1 MFQHGSLEEE
11 GSEAA
16 EEEERASGRE
26 STDAATAAGDGEAYA
41 VETGVQRPEE
51 EEEAARKKLEE
62 EEAERQ
68 RQLEKEREEK
78 EEEER
83 QQREREEAERSAPI
97 EGPVAAGP
105 IGPSPP
111 ETDGTRSGIQKP
123 VLSFCSSY
131 YAFCT

>member
-16 EEEERASGRE
+16 EEEDRASGRE
-26 STDAATAAGDGEAYA
+26 STDAAPAAGDGEAYA

-68 RQLEKEREEK
+68 RQKEREEK

-83 QQREREEAERSAPI
+83 QQREREEAERSAKI

-111 ETDGTRSGIQKP
+111 ETDGTRSGTQKP
-123 VLSFCSSY
+123 VFSFSSSY